1 MLCLSCFFPVFCVS
15 RAFLLSFSGSFLFVF
30 VRIVR
35 FLMNF
40 SCFFN
45 QFWSLRT
52 NFPHANHHFV
62 GGFYACLCCFVF
74 LYFSF
79 FVGFFSIFSCF
90 FMVVAAVMVVEAVVM
105 IAIVVIVA
113 IILIIVAIMEGV

>member
-1 MLCLSCFFPVFCVS
+1 MLCLSCFSAVFCVS
-15 RAFLLSFSGSFLFVF
+15 RAFLLSFSGSFLFIF

-90 FMVVAAVMVVEAVVM
+90 FMVVEAVVM

>member
-1 MLCLSCFFPVFCVS
+1 MLCLSCFSAVFCVS
-15 RAFLLSFSGSFLFVF
+15 RAFLLSFSASFLFVF

-35 FLMNF
+35 FLANF

-62 GGFYACLCCFVF
+62 GVFYACLCCFVF

-79 FVGFFSIFSCF
+79 FLDFLAFFRVFHG
-90 FMVVAAVMVVEAVVM
+90 VEAVVM